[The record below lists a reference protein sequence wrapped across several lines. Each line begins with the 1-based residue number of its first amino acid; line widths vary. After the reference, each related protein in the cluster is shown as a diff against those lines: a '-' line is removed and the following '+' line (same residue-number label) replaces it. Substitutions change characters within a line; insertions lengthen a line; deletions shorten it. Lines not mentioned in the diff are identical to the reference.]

1 MSNRFIAGV
10 WGMVLAIAVSAAAA
24 PGLAQAPAG
33 RYQPYFAIKTVEM
46 KDKFGKTQSS
56 FYALEERDSS
66 GRRLASRLDSPVYG
80 GKLIQATIT
89 DPVKV
94 QTIEINYVA
103 QTATVRQFPP
113 GAFDKM
119 LPPTKPFAT
128 DDPDRSDM
136 ATKMLNGFEVKGYTW
151 TVGDPNAIA
160 NALAGPT
167 STPVQPTATFSLSA
181 YPVTHELWWSPV
193 LDLFL
198 LTTVRD
204 GNGNQ
209 QIVRYDQ
216 IQTKEPTATD
226 FSIPAKFN
234 VRTIVVSPDGR

>member
-1 MSNRFIAGV
+1 MSIGFTARA
-10 WGMVLAIAVSAAAA
+10 WAMALAIAAGAAAT
-24 PGLAQAPAG
+24 PGVAQTPAG
-33 RYQPYFAIKTVEM
+33 RYQPYFAIRTIEVQ
-46 KDKFGKTQSS
+46 DKFGRTVSS
-56 FYALEERDSS
+56 SYSLEERDSS
-66 GRRLASRLDSPVYG
+66 GRRLTSHLDAPAYG
-80 GKLIQATIT
+80 GKLLRASIT

-94 QTIEINYVA
+94 QTIEINYAA

-128 DDPDRSDM
+128 DDPNRSDI

-151 TVGDPNAIA
+151 TVGDPNAVTD
-160 NALAGPT
+160 ALAGATPT
-167 STPVQPTATFSLSA
+167 PAQPAGTFSLSA

-198 LTTVRD
+198 LTSVRD

-209 QIVRYDQ
+209 QIVHYDQ
-216 IQTKEPTATD
+216 INLKEPTAAD
-226 FSIPAKFN
+226 FAIPAKFT

>member
-1 MSNRFIAGV
+1 MSIRFTAGV
-10 WGMVLAIAVSAAAA
+10 WGMTLAIAASAAAT

-33 RYQPYFAIKTVEM
+33 HYQPYFAIRTIEM
-46 KDKFGKTQSS
+46 KDKYGKTLSS
-56 FYALEERDSS
+56 FYSLEERDSS
-66 GRRLASRLDSPVYG
+66 GRRLTSRLDSPVYG
-80 GKLIQATIT
+80 GKLTRATIT
-89 DPVKV
+89 DPVKT
-94 QTIEINYVA
+94 QMIEIDYVN

-113 GAFDKM
+113 GAVDRM

-128 DDPDRSDM
+128 DDPSRSDI

-151 TVGDPNAIA
+151 TVGDPNAVA
-160 NALAGPT
+160 DVAAGTIPPPA
-167 STPVQPTATFSLSA
+167 SPTFSLTS
-181 YPVTHELWWSPV
+181 YPVTHESWWSPV
-193 LDLFL
+193 LQLFL

-209 QIVRYDQ
+209 QIVRVDQ
-216 IQTKEPTATD
+216 INVKEPTAAD